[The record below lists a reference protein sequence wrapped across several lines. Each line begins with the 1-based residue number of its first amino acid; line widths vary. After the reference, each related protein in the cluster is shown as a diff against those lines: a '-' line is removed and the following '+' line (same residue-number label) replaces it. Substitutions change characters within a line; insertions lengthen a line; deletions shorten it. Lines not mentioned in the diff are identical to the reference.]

1 MTKEQLDKLEKGKE
15 LLSSISY
22 LDNMMD
28 IEDSMTNSSGAV
40 TIPKRFVTKELLDL
54 IQKNILSIR
63 EQYQKEF
70 DEL

>member
-28 IEDSMTNSSGAV
+28 IEDSMTNRSGYV
-40 TIPKRFVTKELLDL
+40 TIPKRFVTKELLNL